1 MSHAKNLRVIGQRLD
16 LVKISLFEVEH
27 DGENYLVSSDAMA
40 RTAEWILRYATTEDF
55 APSQRA
61 AGKTPFQV
69 KPVVFTKSD
78 LSLLDSS
85 EAKRRRD
92 VTQSEPQVKLSHL
105 LRTLGNHLDTN
116 RARMFSISWT
126 PNSVIVDFKKIGGLT
141 DRLRFAPTKLG
152 DYVRSGGFSRALP
165 QQ

>member
-16 LVKISLFEVEH
+16 LVKISLFEIEH
-27 DGENYLVSSDAMA
+27 DGEDYLVTSDAMA

-61 AGKTPFQV
+61 ASKPRFQV

-78 LSLLDSS
+78 LSLLDRS

-92 VTQSEPQVKLSHL
+92 ASQSEPQLKLPHL
-105 LRTLGNHLDTN
+105 LRKLGDHLDAN
-116 RARMFSISWT
+116 RARTFSISWT

-141 DRLRFAPTKLG
+141 DRLRFAPTKLA
-152 DYVRSGGFSRALP
+152 DDVRGGGFSRALP